1 MTKFTLPIQYDQF
14 IVLSY
19 TTCIFAQKCPSKYRQ
34 IILFST
40 YIASPR
46 VLLLW
51 YGSFKKCLWIK
62 SLNSRRI
69 AAILILFIQVLL
81 WFFYHCLIL
90 RKPKIKYV
98 HQLDSSLSSYFRIYY
113 YLIKINSYIQAI
125 GNSIQNYCNSNSNS
139 GQKSYWILQYAII
152 DPQKFYCNNAIN
164 AIMQYL
170 F

>member
-113 YLIKINSYIQAI
+113 YSIKINSYIL
-125 GNSIQNYCNSNSNS
+125 NWKFDE
-139 GQKSYWILQYAII
+139 KSCFVVIFHKWNGPKKSTIHLFESKSQYR
-152 DPQKFYCNNAIN
+152 
-164 AIMQYL
+164 M
-170 F
+170 